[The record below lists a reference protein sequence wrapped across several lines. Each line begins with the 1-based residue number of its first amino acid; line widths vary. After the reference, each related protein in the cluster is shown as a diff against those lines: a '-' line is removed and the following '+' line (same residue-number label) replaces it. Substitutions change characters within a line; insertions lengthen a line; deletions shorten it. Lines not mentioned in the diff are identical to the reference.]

1 MEIYQI
7 AWEPAVVL
15 NNQIIV
21 VSVEDKECQKL
32 TVIVMEINWIVLEF
46 VVVQIIMMNAVSAVV
61 QEN

>member
-7 AWEPAVVL
+7 AREPAVVL

-21 VSVEDKECQKL
+21 VSVEDQECQKM
-32 TVIVMEINWIVLEF
+32 TVIVMVINWIVLEF